1 MDIYTVFAYIM
12 MIIKT
17 LETYLRK
24 FLSVIEITTPSTV
37 TG

>member
-17 LETYLRK
+17 LDTYLRK
-24 FLSVIEITTPSTV
+24 ILNRIDGV
-37 TG
+37 TEA